1 MWPALSIN
9 RGIFGAVSSFCVGQ
23 HSARGG
29 GIICFSGVFFFQ
41 GRFAS
46 IGKIVIL
53 VGELGT
59 RISFYEDLGVC

>member
-1 MWPALSIN
+1 M
-9 RGIFGAVSSFCVGQ
+9 GQ

-41 GRFAS
+41 GCFAS
-46 IGKIVIL
+46 IDKIVIL